1 MLSSVRTR
9 YRAGLR
15 LALGTAVAAAAL
27 TAFVAPAQADP
38 AAAAPG
44 TVHGTFTDEP
54 VKGFPVSLTGES
66 HAVNPALFTLS
77 VHGGGNLSAYCI
89 DLHTSTRTGN
99 KYREADWSAKNVGSD
114 LTKINWIL
122 HNSFPSVQPAAIGK
136 GVDHADKY
144 ALPSSGLT
152 KEEAVTATQAA
163 IWHYSDH
170 VNLKMEG
177 HSSGSQA
184 RWTRIYDV
192 YKMLTNDSINTGIES
207 EPAPTIALGDG
218 HNLAGH
224 PDEPIGPI
232 TVHTSADKVDLKLA
246 AAPAGTKLM
255 VKHGSSTTESS
266 TAANGD
272 EVWVKVPAGADPGS
286 TSVSATVTGQ
296 VATGRVFVG
305 NPADSIQKLILA
317 GSGSVS
323 ASAAAELTW
332 STKELPAFTASS
344 ENVCVPA
351 GDNGASGVKVKVDN
365 SGKAAGDV
373 KVTSGD
379 FTRSLSI
386 APGASQS
393 VQVPVSEG
401 AKYTIEVT
409 SGDFH
414 QEFTGTLECAVAS
427 SPAAPS
433 PSPSASGQAG
443 GGLPVTGTS
452 LPIIVGAGLALL
464 VAGGVL
470 LFMLRRRRNLTA
482 GA

>member
-1 MLSSVRTR
+1 MLSSVRKR
-9 YRAGLR
+9 YRTGLR
-15 LALGTAVAAAAL
+15 LALGTAVAAAAV
-27 TAFVAPAQADP
+27 TAFTVPAQADP
-38 AAAAPG
+38 AANPG

-54 VKGFPVSLTGES
+54 VKGFPIPLTGEN

-77 VHGGGNLSAYCI
+77 VDGGGDLSAYCI

-122 HNSFPSVQPAAIGK
+122 HNSFPSVQPDAIGK
-136 GVDHADKY
+136 GAGVTG
-144 ALPSSGLT
+144 LPSAGLT

-170 VNLKMEG
+170 VDLKMES
-177 HSSGSQA
+177 HSDSSKA
-184 RWTRIYDV
+184 RWDRIYNL
-192 YKMLTNDSINTGIES
+192 YKMLTNDKINTGIES

-232 TVHTSADKVDLKLA
+232 AVHTSAGKVELKLA
-246 AAPAGTKLM
+246 DAPAGTKLM
-255 VKHGSSTTESS
+255 VKHGSSTTEST
-266 TAANGD
+266 TAVNGD
-272 EVWVKVPAGADPGS
+272 DLFVKVPAGADPGS
-286 TSVSATVTGQ
+286 TSVSATVSGQ

-305 NPADSIQKLILA
+305 DPADSIQKLILA

-323 ASAAAELTW
+323 ASASAEVTW

-351 GDNGASGVKVKVDN
+351 GDKGSSGIKVKVDN
-365 SGKAAGDV
+365 SGKTAGDV

-379 FTRSLSI
+379 FSQSLSI
-386 APGASQS
+386 EAGASQS
-393 VQVPVSEG
+393 VQVPVKEG

-414 QEFTGTLECAVAS
+414 QEFNGTLQCAVAS
-427 SPAAPS
+427 SPAA

-452 LPIIVGAGLALL
+452 LPIIVGSGLVLL